1 MTETL
6 GVLDRLRQPEYTGE
20 NRCLPCT
27 VVNVAIAWSGSLL
40 VGTWIA
46 FVVDTTVA
54 LAVAGG
60 LLLTGLAAVWLRGYL
75 VPGTPELTKRYLPEH
90 VLAAFGKA
98 PDDELLV
105 HPGDRAET
113 DDSDVDVERV
123 LLDAGALE
131 PCRGDDYCL
140 PDTVREQWHALID
153 ELDDG
158 EGESGEGESGDGTD
172 TDWAG
177 PLSRLGVV
185 DPGVDA
191 KLVDRNRS
199 TVAVVDGRR
208 VGLWESRPAARA
220 DLAAA
225 ALLADRL
232 DDWDALGAEDRVRL
246 TGGLRVFLET
256 CPDCGGLLT
265 FDTETRESC
274 CTSHEVAAVTC
285 EDCDARLFESPVDTD
300 ALAA

>member
-1 MTETL
+1 MTETP

-40 VGTWIA
+40 VGTWLA
-46 FVVDTTVA
+46 VVVDPP
-54 LAVAGG
+54 LAVGVATG
-60 LLLTGLAAVWLRGYL
+60 LLLAGLAAVWLRGYL
-75 VPGTPELTKRYLPEH
+75 VPGTPELTKRYLPER
-90 VLAAFGKA
+90 VLSAFGKA
-98 PDDELLV
+98 PDEDLLV
-105 HPGDRAET
+105 SPGEPAG
-113 DDSDVDVERV
+113 DSDLDVEHR
-123 LLDAGALE
+123 LLEVGALE
-131 PCRGDDYCL
+131 PCRDGDYCL
-140 PDTVREQWHALID
+140 TDAFREQWHARID
-153 ELDDG
+153 ELDG
-158 EGESGEGESGDGTD
+158 GP
-172 TDWAG
+172 WAT

-185 DPGVDA
+185 DPDVEA

-208 VGLWESRPAARA
+208 VGRWESRPAARA

-232 DDWDALGAEDRVRL
+232 DGWDTLRPEDCVRL

-256 CPDCGGLLT
+256 CPDCGGPLT

-274 CTSHEVAAVTC
+274 CTSHEVAAVSC
-285 EDCDARLFESPVDTD
+285 EGCGARLFESPVDTD